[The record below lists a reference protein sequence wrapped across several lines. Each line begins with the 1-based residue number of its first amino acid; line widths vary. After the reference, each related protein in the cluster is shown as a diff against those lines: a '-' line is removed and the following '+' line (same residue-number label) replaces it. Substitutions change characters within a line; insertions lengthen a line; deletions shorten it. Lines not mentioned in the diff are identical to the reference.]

1 MPQWAFLPLPRTVPQ
16 LFFPKSPSR
25 MWLSPHFGPGQT
37 DPATLISPASSIVTR
52 INTVVMSAASMS
64 KFLTQVKVS
73 MAPFSP
79 SSKTAKIFLSRIIT
93 NDSLAA
99 NPALKIVTDSHADLT
114 KPSTIQVT
122 YKDGKTL
129 ELKTDD
135 IKVNDVLRQV
145 GKHAKKLQ
153 EKEDATA

>member
-1 MPQWAFLPLPRTVPQ
+1 
-16 LFFPKSPSR
+16 
-25 MWLSPHFGPGQT
+25 
-37 DPATLISPASSIVTR
+37 
-52 INTVVMSAASMS
+52 MSAASMS

>member
-1 MPQWAFLPLPRTVPQ
+1 
-16 LFFPKSPSR
+16 
-25 MWLSPHFGPGQT
+25 
-37 DPATLISPASSIVTR
+37 
-52 INTVVMSAASMS
+52 MSAASMS

-79 SSKTAKIFLSRIIT
+79 ASKSAKIFLSRIIT

-99 NPALKIVTDSHADLT
+99 NPALKIVTQSHADVSKAPLI
-114 KPSTIQVT
+114 SIT

-129 ELKTDD
+129 DLQSGEM
-135 IKVNDVLRQV
+135 KVNDVLRQV
-145 GKHAKKLQ
+145 GKHARKLQ